1 MPVER
6 HALSLSM
13 FAELVGIEPAS
24 FVGVEVNRLTSTVT
38 LVVEGD
44 SMQGTGTFPQAAGN
58 TKYGGSAKTTKG
70 GGGKKH

>member
-24 FVGVEVNRLTSTVT
+24 FVGVEVNWLTSTVT
-38 LVVEGD
+38 LVVEGTD
-44 SMQGTGTFPQAAGN
+44 MQTTGTFPALSDN
-58 TKYGGSAKTTKG
+58 TKRKPAKKG
-70 GGGKKH
+70 KR